1 MGEMVRRPVLWM
13 LMTTACVLSVIAD
26 EGFAA
31 DATARPNV
39 VIIFCDDLGYGDI
52 EPFGAKQIKTPYLKQ
67 MASEGRK
74 FTNFYVPQAVCSSS
88 RTGLLTGCYPNRV
101 GIYGALGPN
110 SKTGISAKEQ
120 TLAELLHDANY
131 RTAIFG
137 KWHLGDKP
145 PFLPT
150 KHGFDQYYGLPY
162 SNDMWPKHP
171 TAKFPDLPLI
181 ENDKVIQLDPDQ
193 RLLTAEYTRRAVE
206 FVAKKSDQPFFL
218 YLPHTM
224 PHVPLF
230 VPDDRRGKSEAG
242 LYGDVIEQI
251 DWSVGQVL
259 QAIKDVGKEESTIV
273 IFTSDNGPWLSYGNH
288 AGSSGGLREGKG
300 TSFDGG
306 VRVPFIVRWPKTI
319 APGTVCDQPLMTIDL
334 LPTLVGLT
342 GAKMPELPID
352 GKESKDLL
360 LGTSEAK
367 NDQRPYWFY
376 WGKELHAVR
385 KGKWKLHLAHPYI
398 HLQEPGKDGQP
409 GKLPTQKIEQSLFD
423 LESDP
428 AESKDVATAR
438 PDVLADL
445 LVEVEKARVDLGDSL
460 TGREGNGHRPVGTL
474 E

>member
-1 MGEMVRRPVLWM
+1 MKLQM
-13 LMTTACVLSVIAD
+13 ACWLILGLVSLAWGISGSANAL
-26 EGFAA
+26 EKG
-31 DATARPNV
+31 TPPNV

-52 EPFGAKQIKTPYLKQ
+52 EPFGAKQIKTPHLAQ

-74 FTNFYVPQAVCSSS
+74 FTNFYVPQAVCSAS

-110 SKTGISAKEQ
+110 SKTGISDKEQ

-145 PFLPT
+145 QFLPT

-181 ENDKVIQLDPDQ
+181 EDDKVIQVDPDQ

-206 FVAKKSDQPFFL
+206 FVSKKSDQPFFL

-230 VPDDRRGKSEAG
+230 VPDDRKGKSAAG

-300 TSFDGG
+300 TSFEGG
-306 VRVPFIVRWPKTI
+306 VRVPCLVRWPKTI

-342 GAKMPELPID
+342 RAKMPELPID
-352 GKESKDLL
+352 GKDNRDLL
-360 LGTSEAK
+360 LGTSEVK

-409 GKLPTQKIEQSLFD
+409 GKLPTQKLEQALFD

-428 AESKDVATAR
+428 AETKDVAGAN
-438 PDVLADL
+438 PEVVAAL
-445 LVEVEKARVDLGDSL
+445 LHEVELARAELGDSL
-460 TGREGNGHRPVGTL
+460 VGSEGNAKRPSGVV

>member
-1 MGEMVRRPVLWM
+1 MKLQM
-13 LMTTACVLSVIAD
+13 ACWLILGLVAWAWGISGSTNALEKGAP
-26 EGFAA
+26 
-31 DATARPNV
+31 PNV

-52 EPFGAKQIKTPYLKQ
+52 EPFGAKQIKTPNLAR

-74 FTNFYVPQAVCSSS
+74 FTNFYVPQAVCSAS

-110 SKTGISAKEQ
+110 SKTGISDKEQ

-145 PFLPT
+145 QFLPT

-181 ENDKVIQLDPDQ
+181 ENDKVIQIDPDQ

-206 FVAKKSDQPFFL
+206 FVSKKSDQPFFL

-230 VPDDRRGKSEAG
+230 VPDDRKGKSAAG

-334 LPTLVGLT
+334 LPTLVGIT
-342 GAKMPELPID
+342 GAQMPKLPID
-352 GKESKDLL
+352 GKENKDLL

-398 HLQEPGKDGQP
+398 HLQEAGKDGQP
-409 GKLPTQKIEQSLFD
+409 GKLPTQKLEQALFD

-428 AESKDVATAR
+428 AESKDVDATH
-438 PDVLADL
+438 PDVLTDL
-445 LVEVEKARVDLGDSL
+445 LAEVEKARADLGDSL
-460 TGREGNGHRPVGTL
+460 TGREGNGYRPVGTL

>member
-1 MGEMVRRPVLWM
+1 MKLQM
-13 LMTTACVLSVIAD
+13 ACWLILGLVALAWGISGSANAL
-26 EGFAA
+26 EKGAP
-31 DATARPNV
+31 PNV

-52 EPFGAKQIKTPYLKQ
+52 EPFGAKQIKTPHLAR
-67 MASEGRK
+67 MAIEGRK
-74 FTNFYVPQAVCSSS
+74 FTNFYVPQAVCSAS

-110 SKTGISAKEQ
+110 SKTGISDKEQ

-145 PFLPT
+145 QFLPT

-181 ENDKVIQLDPDQ
+181 ENDKVIQIDPDQ

-206 FVAKKSDQPFFL
+206 FVSKKSDQPFFL

-230 VPDDRRGKSEAG
+230 VPDDRKGKSAAG

-300 TSFDGG
+300 TSFEGG
-306 VRVPFIVRWPKTI
+306 VRVPCLVRWPKTI

-342 GAKMPELPID
+342 RAKMPELPID
-352 GKESKDLL
+352 GKDNRDLL
-360 LGTSEAK
+360 LGTSEVK

-409 GKLPTQKIEQSLFD
+409 GKLPTQKLEQALFD
-423 LESDP
+423 LESDL
-428 AESKDVATAR
+428 AESKDVAGAN
-438 PDVLADL
+438 PEVVAAL
-445 LVEVEKARVDLGDSL
+445 LREVELARAELGDSL
-460 TGREGNGHRPVGTL
+460 VGREGNAKRPSGVV

>member
-1 MGEMVRRPVLWM
+1 MKRQ
-13 LMTTACVLSVIAD
+13 MTCWLILGLVAWAWGISGSANALEKGAP
-26 EGFAA
+26 
-31 DATARPNV
+31 PNV

-52 EPFGAKQIKTPYLKQ
+52 EPFGAKQIKTPHLAQ

-74 FTNFYVPQAVCSSS
+74 FTNFYVPQAVCSAS

-110 SKTGISAKEQ
+110 SKTGISDKEQ

-145 PFLPT
+145 QFLPT

-181 ENDKVIQLDPDQ
+181 ENDKVIQIDPDQ

-206 FVAKKSDQPFFL
+206 FVSKKSDQPFFL

-230 VPDDRRGKSEAG
+230 VPDDRKGRSAAG
-242 LYGDVIEQI
+242 LYGDVIEHI

-334 LPTLVGLT
+334 LPTLVGIT
-342 GAKMPELPID
+342 GAQMPKLPID
-352 GKESKDLL
+352 GKENKDLL
-360 LGTSEAK
+360 LGKSEAK

-409 GKLPTQKIEQSLFD
+409 GKLPTQKLEQALFD

-428 AESKDVATAR
+428 AESKDVAATH
-438 PDVLADL
+438 PEVLTDL
-445 LVEVEKARVDLGDSL
+445 LAEVEKARADLGDSL
-460 TGREGNGHRPVGTL
+460 VGREGNAKRPSGVV